1 MSNTTTTT
9 TTERIDLVKASAHR
23 KQMHEA
29 DALAKTELR
38 RLREKKVELEE
49 EINDAEDKV
58 WHTSIECEEYDHF
71 MSQRFLKDLW
81 WENNG

>member
-1 MSNTTTTT
+1 MSNTSPTT

-23 KQMHEA
+23 RQMHEA

-38 RLREKKVELEE
+38 HLREKKVELEE
-49 EINDAEDKV
+49 DIKDAEDKV

-81 WENNG
+81 WHYNG

>member
-38 RLREKKVELEE
+38 RLREKMVELEE
-49 EINDAEDKV
+49 DIKDAVDKV
-58 WHTSIECEEYDHF
+58 WRTSTECEEYDHF

-81 WENNG
+81 WHNNG